1 MRLKQP
7 TFRARWHDPKG
18 QVRLIIVVLLLG
30 FPIALMLAGDV
41 CVAVA
46 IIDTAQTRQGSAL

>member
-7 TFRARWHDPKG
+7 TFRAGTIRSV
-18 QVRLIIVVLLLG
+18 QVRLMIVVLLLG

-46 IIDTAQTRQGSAL
+46 IIDTAQTRQNSAL